1 MIVTKRIFCATAC
14 GMMMILQSAC
24 ANVSPASFCALYVPV
39 YTSGAD
45 SEETRRQADVNN
57 AVWLALCTQEHLA
70 D

>member
-1 MIVTKRIFCATAC
+1 MIVTKRIFCATTC
-14 GMMMILQSAC
+14 GMMMILQSGC

-39 YTSGAD
+39 YTDSAD

-57 AVWLALCTQEHLA
+57 AVWLALCTQESLA